1 MLAKC
6 LSIRDGE
13 QWQPAAGRLQLTAP
27 VSETK
32 LHAGDQV
39 KIWGSLRKIGPPT
52 NPGEF
57 DFRNYYRNQRIL
69 SSLYCAHAD
78 AIEVTHR
85 LHSGIWLARLRS
97 RLNGLAW
104 HHLAPQQASLA
115 SAILLGN
122 REQLDPSRREK
133 FLQTGTV
140 HLLAISGLH
149 VGILACCF
157 FVIFRCGWLSRNACL
172 LLTIAFVMFY
182 AWLVEF
188 RPPVVRASILIVLFC
203 AARMSGR
210 SGLSYN
216 VLALAALIVLAIN
229 PTDLFSLGTQLSFL
243 AVISISFGNKWIF
256 KRQTDPLIL
265 LIEATR
271 SWPIRVFHIAKDN
284 LRAAFVVSGLI
295 WLISIPLVA
304 INFHVLAPIGLIV
317 NPLIL
322 VPIAISLYAG
332 IAIFAFG
339 NYFAWIANIA
349 AIVCT
354 ISLSLIESFVGQA
367 SQVPHGHFW
376 TAGPPLVSVV
386 VFYLGWLVFGLF
398 PPTRISIRRLCGL
411 GIAWL
416 VLAWGLPVLATHL
429 YRTQI
434 QKSLTT
440 TFIDV
445 GHGTA
450 VLLELPNGKVMMY
463 DCGST
468 ISSRFATRSV
478 SDVLWYKGISH
489 IDTIVVSH
497 ADIDHFNGIPEL
509 SQRFS
514 IGTVFLSPQMAQHPS
529 PSVAELKQSLH
540 KASIT
545 NRELSLGD
553 TINIA
558 PNVTIAA
565 LAPYVDSTHANDNSA
580 SIVLSIEYRGQK
592 ILLPGDLEKEGLEQ
606 LLATPAS
613 HFDLVMAAHHGSSH
627 SAPNRFCQWAEPDL
641 IAVSCGNGKLS
652 SAMVRAAETHGCQLL
667 ATETGGAIEFKI
679 RCDGSTTFSSLNGK

>member
-6 LSIRDGE
+6 HLIRDGKN
-13 QWQPAAGRLQLTAP
+13 WLPAAGRLQVTAP
-27 VSETK
+27 VGGAE

-39 KIWGSLRKIGPPT
+39 KIWGNLRRIGGPT

-57 DFRNYYRNQRIL
+57 DFRNYYRSQRIL

-78 AIEVTHR
+78 AIEVTQR
-85 LHSGIWLARLRS
+85 SKSGAWLARLRS
-97 RLNGLAW
+97 RLNELAW
-104 HHLAPQQASLA
+104 RHLAPQQASLA

-172 LLTIAFVMFY
+172 LATIAFVIFY

-271 SWPIRVFHIAKDN
+271 SWPVRVFHIAKDN

-322 VPIAISLYAG
+322 LPIAISLYAG

-339 NYFAWIANIA
+339 E
-349 AIVCT
+349 
-354 ISLSLIESFVGQA
+354 LLFVDRE
-367 SQVPHGHFW
+367 F
-376 TAGPPLVSVV
+376 
-386 VFYLGWLVFGLF
+386 
-398 PPTRISIRRLCGL
+398 RRH
-411 GIAWL
+411 
-416 VLAWGLPVLATHL
+416 HL
-429 YRTQI
+429 HDQ
-434 QKSLTT
+434 
-440 TFIDV
+440 
-445 GHGTA
+445 
-450 VLLELPNGKVMMY
+450 
-463 DCGST
+463 
-468 ISSRFATRSV
+468 
-478 SDVLWYKGISH
+478 
-489 IDTIVVSH
+489 
-497 ADIDHFNGIPEL
+497 
-509 SQRFS
+509 
-514 IGTVFLSPQMAQHPS
+514 PQ
-529 PSVAELKQSLH
+529 LH
-540 KASIT
+540 
-545 NRELSLGD
+545 
-553 TINIA
+553 
-558 PNVTIAA
+558 
-565 LAPYVDSTHANDNSA
+565 
-580 SIVLSIEYRGQK
+580 
-592 ILLPGDLEKEGLEQ
+592 
-606 LLATPAS
+606 
-613 HFDLVMAAHHGSSH
+613 
-627 SAPNRFCQWAEPDL
+627 
-641 IAVSCGNGKLS
+641 
-652 SAMVRAAETHGCQLL
+652 
-667 ATETGGAIEFKI
+667 
-679 RCDGSTTFSSLNGK
+679 